1 MKTILVVDDEE
12 KVRKLYYD
20 LFTEEGF
27 HVKLASNVL
36 AALKIIGR
44 KKIDVMLLDI
54 NMPEIEGTVLYQIS
68 KLFHKEVK
76 IIVSSVYPIAFQ
88 LEKIQGAVDYYDKS
102 NGIDELLK
110 KVKKVLDTDKL
121 IQTQ

>member
-76 IIVSSVYPIAFQ
+76 IAC
-88 LEKIQGAVDYYDKS
+88 IQ
-102 NGIDELLK
+102 
-110 KVKKVLDTDKL
+110 
-121 IQTQ
+121 